1 MTDLLSY
8 SPTSQTLFVFICSG
22 TKDDE
27 SPRTAQYD
35 PNSSIVNVLP
45 AVRRN
50 LIDHRQKAYDLAKRL
65 YNSGARLTTNPY
77 NENLVFSPDLGG
89 IKEGKY
95 LPALN
100 EYIGRF
106 YSEGGLGSDRF
117 EKIVSSGHH
126 VLIIS
131 GLYGIIYPNELIQLY
146 ESPLEDIPE
155 IQTLWGD
162 GDVLTNIIAEYIKAK
177 NIRFVIDLTA
187 QQEYRNLVDWSAIK
201 ELAGST
207 VFHVHS
213 EHFAG
218 AEGLRF
224 IGKFTRNVLLSMNDG
239 DFESVEGLYVKDS
252 CCLSPS
258 VIPPEGWPMEESAR
272 IQKML
277 YSPESSRVEFKPALT
292 GTTIDLPLQLLF
304 NEMKY
309 RVMKNIVAMMNSEG
323 GELLVGVNDDRT
335 VKGIDRERD
344 GLHKNAARNGE
355 KIEADDL
362 YLQIFD
368 QMVVQYIGTPALK
381 YVKPRFW
388 TYQKKTMLIVQV
400 HPSPEEVSLNIS
412 KDGTRFKQGEYWI
425 RGNSGDRR
433 ASPSVLE
440 QMRKGPRNADYK
452 I

>member
-1 MTDLLSY
+1 MTDLLPY

-45 AVRRN
+45 VVRRN
-50 LIDHRQKAYDLAKRL
+50 LIEHRQKAYDLVKKL

-77 NENLVFSPDLGG
+77 NENLVFGPDLGG

-95 LPALN
+95 LPALK

-106 YSEGGLGSDRF
+106 YNEGGLGSDRF

-126 VLIIS
+126 VLVIS

-162 GDVLTNIIAEYIKAK
+162 DDVLMNIIAEYIIAK

-201 ELAGST
+201 ELAGPT
-207 VFHVHS
+207 IFHVHS

-224 IGKFTRNVLLSMNDG
+224 IGKFTRNVLLRMNDG
-239 DFESVEGLYVKDS
+239 DFERVEGLYVKDS

-309 RVMKNIVAMMNSEG
+309 RVMKNVVAMINSEG
-323 GELLVGVNDDRT
+323 GEILVGVNDDRT
-335 VKGIDRERD
+335 VMGVDRERD
-344 GLHKNAARNGE
+344 SLYRSAVRNGE
-355 KIEADDL
+355 KSEADDL

-368 QMVVQYIGTPALK
+368 QMIVQYIGKPALK

-388 TYQKKTMLIVQV
+388 TYLKKTILIVQV
-400 HPSPEEVSLNIS
+400 HPSPEVVSLKIS
-412 KDGTRFKQGEYWI
+412 KDGIRLKQGEYWM

-433 ASPSVLE
+433 ASP
-440 QMRKGPRNADYK
+440 AD
-452 I
+452 IERIRSSRRRANSNI